1 MAILEEKNPTN
12 KHLRRLRWNK
22 FHASFSKS
30 VMLRIYDHIIIIYIT
45 VELYFWIMHL
55 ERLHVVMD
63 MSLVKLRY
71 VQYALTLVWWYGTP
85 T

>member
-1 MAILEEKNPTN
+1 
-12 KHLRRLRWNK
+12 
-22 FHASFSKS
+22 
-30 VMLRIYDHIIIIYIT
+30 MLRIYDHIIIIYIT